1 MSLFERRH
9 MTSLLVTRSWAM
21 LSICVLSWSLT
32 MVVIGPQWQVL
43 SGYEQAFVIAAG
55 VLILA
60 GLVLASRRWSLWL
73 LVVAMIAL
81 GSTALVPS
89 GALVWTYPATYFGY
103 VGFFLT
109 LLLPRSLGF
118 VTASATAALVWGVWL
133 TGPDNVAPESFVIG
147 NGALQFLR
155 VLGSQLLLWW
165 AWNGLVRRAEALDD
179 QWDALREAEVE
190 AVATQERSAL
200 WREQAGR
207 VHATLLNSINAL
219 LESRRVDPD
228 RLRVLAAQGRS
239 ALENPTAPTVRTPVR
254 LVGVGASD
262 DQVNAGIVILTSALG
277 GMLIAGS
284 LYAWFVAYV
293 SWFVAALT
301 IVATLVG
308 NGIAVWLVVRQQ
320 RIPWAWGLLAVLPP
334 AAVPWLLSSERY
346 GCDANAAVTVAAMIA
361 GFAIVCIGLWSGVVP
376 FILGLLVWA
385 TGAVAIAQATEP
397 SCQLAPTVIVLNVA
411 AFLPLAVIFTLVG
424 ARFNRRD
431 RDAMEAAATAAS
443 LENAR
448 AKSVSDI
455 DAALVGVARAAADRF
470 DAIAERDVLSEDDV
484 RTLACLSGQLRA
496 GVQVDQGV
504 VEGFTRAA
512 ATMIWRLAD
521 QGIPVEVGVLTAS
534 SGSRPMPDAVVT
546 LLVRAASTDPVPG
559 MRIQS
564 VSSPE
569 WELLSL
575 TLSKKGAASVG
586 LEPGSTRTFDDV
598 TVEISDVEDV
608 ASGLVVATVERE
620 RHGRA
625 PDDAAVSSNGRHD
638 SVNLSPPSG

>member
-32 MVVIGPQWQVL
+32 MLVIGPQWQVL

-55 VLILA
+55 ALILA

-118 VTASATAALVWGVWL
+118 VTAVATAALVWGVWL

-155 VLGSQLLLWW
+155 VLGSQLMLWW
-165 AWNGLVRRAEALDD
+165 AWNGLVRRAASRDD
-179 QWDALREAEVE
+179 RWDALRDAEVG
-190 AVATQERSAL
+190 AIAAQERSAL

-239 ALENPTAPTVRTPVR
+239 ALEDVALPTAPSPLGRA
-254 LVGVGASD
+254 ASKAAD
-262 DQVNAGIVILTSALG
+262 EPVNAGIVILTSALA

-284 LYAWFVAYV
+284 VYAWFVSYV
-293 SWFVAALT
+293 SW
-301 IVATLVG
+301 IVATLTIAATLTG
-308 NGIAVWLVVRQQ
+308 NAVAIWLVVRQR
-320 RIPWAWGLLAVLPP
+320 RIRWSWGLLAVLPP
-334 AAVPWLLSSERY
+334 AAVPWLLATDRY

-361 GFAIVCIGLWSGVVP
+361 GFAIVCIGLWSGAAP
-376 FILGLLVWA
+376 FIVGLLVWA
-385 TGAVAIAQATEP
+385 TGAVAIAQATDP
-397 SCQLAPTVIVLNVA
+397 SCQLAPTVIILNVA
-411 AFLPLAVIFTLVG
+411 AFLPLAVVFTLIG
-424 ARFNRRD
+424 ARVNRRD
-431 RDAMEAAATAAS
+431 RDAMEAIATTAA
-443 LENAR
+443 LEDSR
-448 AKSVSDI
+448 AASVADI
-455 DAALVGVARAAADRF
+455 DAVLVAVARSAADRF
-470 DAIAERDVLSEDDV
+470 DAIAAREVLNDDDV

-496 GVQVDQGV
+496 SVQVDQGV
-504 VEGFTRAA
+504 VEGFARAA
-512 ATMIWRLAD
+512 ATIIWRLAD
-521 QGIPVEVGVLTAS
+521 QGIPVEVGVLATS
-534 SGSRPMPDAVVT
+534 SDTRPMPDGV
-546 LLVRAASTDPVPG
+546 LDFLIEAASTHPQPG

-564 VSSPE
+564 VASPE

-575 TLSKKGAASVG
+575 SLSKAGAESAG
-586 LEPGSTRTFDDV
+586 LNPGSVRSFDDV
-598 TVEISDVEDV
+598 TVEVSEIEDD
-608 ASGLVVATVERE
+608 ASGLVVATVERQVRE
-620 RHGRA
+620 TA
-625 PDDAAVSSNGRHD
+625 PASGGGATPRPHESSR
-638 SVNLSPPSG
+638 

>member
-9 MTSLLVTRSWAM
+9 MTSLLVTRTWAM
-21 LSICVLSWSLT
+21 LSICLLSWSLT
-32 MVVIGPQWQVL
+32 MLVIGPQWRVL
-43 SGYEQAFVIAAG
+43 SGYEQGFVIAAG
-55 VLILA
+55 ALILA

-73 LVVAMIAL
+73 LVLAMIAL

-89 GALVWTYPATYFGY
+89 GSLVWTYPATYFGY

-118 VTASATAALVWGVWL
+118 VTAVATAALVWGVWL

-147 NGALQFLR
+147 NGALQFCR

-190 AVATQERSAL
+190 AVAAQERSAL

-239 ALENPTAPTVRTPVR
+239 ALEDPTAPTGQTLGRRAGVRAP
-254 LVGVGASD
+254 D
-262 DQVNAGIVILTSALG
+262 DQVNAGIVILTSALA
-277 GMLIAGS
+277 GMLSAGS
-284 LYAWFVAYV
+284 FYAWFVAYV
-293 SWFVAALT
+293 SWLVAALT

-308 NGIAVWLVVRQQ
+308 NGIALWLVIRQR

-334 AAVPWLLSSERY
+334 AAVPWLLSTERY

-376 FILGLLVWA
+376 FVLGLLVWA

-397 SCQLAPTVIVLNVA
+397 SCQMAPTVIVLNVA

-431 RDAMEAAATAAS
+431 RDAMESAATAAS

-470 DAIAERDVLSEDDV
+470 DAIAAHGVLGEDDM
-484 RTLACLSGQLRA
+484 RMLACLAGQLRA

-512 ATMIWRLAD
+512 ATIIWRLAD

-534 SGSRPMPDAVVT
+534 AGSRPMPDAVVT

-575 TLSKKGAASVG
+575 TLSRQGAASVG
-586 LEPGSTRTFDDV
+586 LRPGSPRFFDDV
-598 TVEISDVEDV
+598 TVEISDVQDDAV
-608 ASGLVVATVERE
+608 GLVVATVER
-620 RHGRA
+620 HLL
-625 PDDAAVSSNGRHD
+625 DDTHD
-638 SVNLSPPSG
+638 SAHLSSKV